1 METDA
6 GVNKHTLHFGGRP
19 HVTSLERIQPTVEFP
34 SFLFPA
40 VLPEQAQIRQNP
52 LNVELNFQALVTP
65 ICQVL
70 LESRTLGGGVLI
82 SNNLN
87 DASYSMVVLN
97 LDEHLLAQGGI
108 SLSFVIYIH
117 PSGYNNRFYLGIT
130 PRPWAL

>member
-1 METDA
+1 M
-6 GVNKHTLHFGGRP
+6 
-19 HVTSLERIQPTVEFP
+19 TSLEQIQPTVEFS

-52 LNVELNFQALVTP
+52 LNVELNFQALITP

-70 LESRTLGGGVLI
+70 LETRTLGGDVLI

-108 SLSFVIYIH
+108 ISLSFVIYLH
-117 PSGYNNRFYLGIT
+117 PPGCNNRFYLGIV